1 MAKSDGTADN
11 TPEKEARWGTWEE
24 LLLAGAVNRH
34 GTKSWDSVA
43 DELQK
48 RSSVPTVL
56 LSPESCRLK
65 YLDLKRRF
73 SSGEVNGVD
82 DECGERTEA
91 AVPLLEELR
100 RLRVAELRRE
110 VERYDISIVSL
121 QLKVKTLTEERDRSL
136 REDEKSDPA
145 AMSENQEI
153 RCEEKNEGDVEITP
167 ESDAGEPVTGDKDQ
181 QSMNESNSTDQKDAN
196 ARTGTKDDG
205 KHLEAI
211 LTGNVEDEPDK
222 VKEGKPGREDSCNCS
237 SNSVE
242 KEPVHEVVK
251 LKTEPV
257 TDSTELL
264 ESVAESK
271 GNEEGTKENSDVQ
284 SSASKSRKTGDAD
297 RSNRRSSSRDER
309 ANTNE
314 SPAVKEMPVEFQPL
328 INFLEKIES
337 NKHYSLFMR
346 RLESQE
352 TEDYKLLIRQH
363 IDLEMVRAWLEEGR
377 YLVCKA
383 KFFRDLLLLANNA
396 IIFFRKNTSEFLA
409 AMELRQLVSNELP
422 RSKLYSSSVKQ
433 KSIKLASLTKEEN
446 SKPAESLL
454 LKTKQSG
461 SLVVCRK
468 RSSITPKSSGSSS
481 GVDKRREQ
489 IARRPDDKP
498 VTNSKQQP
506 SQTVTNSGENRI
518 TKKRTR
524 DRFSSASTTSRRNE
538 KNSSTTIPT
547 KNSAPVVEKTQGK
560 RERDPSP
567 HNHQSKSENT
577 NDKSST
583 DLKKRS
589 AANFLNR
596 MKQGSSS
603 NSGSLLDALKS
614 TPLSA
619 DSKGGGGGYE
629 KKRNESGKSSGRKE
643 PVSSKPTEA
652 TQQTKE
658 KGSLSKKS
666 SGRPP
671 KRGAAP
677 SPQSSKRNVD
687 VDHSESLAS
696 KQPKKRARR

>member
-48 RSSVPTVL
+48 RSSVPTML

-82 DECGERTEA
+82 DECGERTET

-145 AMSENQEI
+145 MSENQEI

-167 ESDAGEPVTGDKDQ
+167 ELDAGEPVTGDKDQ

-377 YLVCKA
+377 YLVCKP

-396 IIFFRKNTSEFLA
+396 IIFFGKNTSEFLA

-422 RSKLYSSSVKQ
+422 RAKLYSSSVKQ

-547 KNSAPVVEKTQGK
+547 KNAAAVVEKTQGK

-567 HNHQSKSENT
+567 QNHQSKSENT

-619 DSKGGGGGYE
+619 DSKGGGGYE

-643 PVSSKPTEA
+643 PASSKPPEA

-677 SPQSSKRNVD
+677 SPQSSKRNLD

>member
-48 RSSVPTVL
+48 RSSVPTML

-82 DECGERTEA
+82 DECGERTET

-100 RLRVAELRRE
+100 RLRVAELRCE

-346 RLESQE
+346 RLESQ
-352 TEDYKLLIRQH
+352 
-363 IDLEMVRAWLEEGR
+363 
-377 YLVCKA
+377 
-383 KFFRDLLLLANNA
+383 
-396 IIFFRKNTSEFLA
+396 
-409 AMELRQLVSNELP
+409 
-422 RSKLYSSSVKQ
+422 VK
-433 KSIKLASLTKEEN
+433 
-446 SKPAESLL
+446 
-454 LKTKQSG
+454 
-461 SLVVCRK
+461 
-468 RSSITPKSSGSSS
+468 
-481 GVDKRREQ
+481 
-489 IARRPDDKP
+489 
-498 VTNSKQQP
+498 
-506 SQTVTNSGENRI
+506 
-518 TKKRTR
+518 
-524 DRFSSASTTSRRNE
+524 
-538 KNSSTTIPT
+538 
-547 KNSAPVVEKTQGK
+547 
-560 RERDPSP
+560 
-567 HNHQSKSENT
+567 
-577 NDKSST
+577 
-583 DLKKRS
+583 
-589 AANFLNR
+589 
-596 MKQGSSS
+596 
-603 NSGSLLDALKS
+603 
-614 TPLSA
+614 
-619 DSKGGGGGYE
+619 
-629 KKRNESGKSSGRKE
+629 
-643 PVSSKPTEA
+643 
-652 TQQTKE
+652 
-658 KGSLSKKS
+658 
-666 SGRPP
+666 
-671 KRGAAP
+671 
-677 SPQSSKRNVD
+677 
-687 VDHSESLAS
+687 
-696 KQPKKRARR
+696 

>member
-34 GTKSWDSVA
+34 GTKSWESVA

-48 RSSVPTVL
+48 RSSVPTML

-82 DECGERTEA
+82 DECGERTET

-100 RLRVAELRRE
+100 KLRVAELRRE
-110 VERYDISIVSL
+110 VERYDLSIVSL

-145 AMSENQEI
+145 MSENQEI
-153 RCEEKNEGDVEITP
+153 RCVEKNEGGVEITP

-211 LTGNVEDEPDK
+211 QTGNVEDEPDK

-251 LKTEPV
+251 TEPV

-271 GNEEGTKENSDVQ
+271 GNEEEGTKENSDVQ

-297 RSNRRSSSRDER
+297 RANRRSSSRDER

-363 IDLEMVRAWLEEGR
+363 IDLEMVRAWVEEGR
-377 YLVCKA
+377 YLVCKV

-422 RSKLYSSSVKQ
+422 RAKLYSSSVKQ
-433 KSIKLASLTKEEN
+433 KSIKLVSLTKEEN
-446 SKPAESLL
+446 SKPADSLL

-489 IARRPDDKP
+489 IARRPDHNP

-547 KNSAPVVEKTQGK
+547 KNSAPVVEKPQGK

-567 HNHQSKSENT
+567 QNHQSKNENT

-614 TPLSA
+614 TPLSG
-619 DSKGGGGGYE
+619 DSKGGGYE
-629 KKRNESGKSSGRKE
+629 KKRNETGKSSGRKE
-643 PVSSKPTEA
+643 AVSSKPPPEA

-677 SPQSSKRNVD
+677 SPQSSKRNLD

>member
-1 MAKSDGTADN
+1 
-11 TPEKEARWGTWEE
+11 
-24 LLLAGAVNRH
+24 
-34 GTKSWDSVA
+34 
-43 DELQK
+43 
-48 RSSVPTVL
+48 
-56 LSPESCRLK
+56 
-65 YLDLKRRF
+65 
-73 SSGEVNGVD
+73 
-82 DECGERTEA
+82 
-91 AVPLLEELR
+91 
-100 RLRVAELRRE
+100 
-110 VERYDISIVSL
+110 
-121 QLKVKTLTEERDRSL
+121 
-136 REDEKSDPA
+136 
-145 AMSENQEI
+145 
-153 RCEEKNEGDVEITP
+153 
-167 ESDAGEPVTGDKDQ
+167 
-181 QSMNESNSTDQKDAN
+181 
-196 ARTGTKDDG
+196 
-205 KHLEAI
+205 
-211 LTGNVEDEPDK
+211 
-222 VKEGKPGREDSCNCS
+222 
-237 SNSVE
+237 
-242 KEPVHEVVK
+242 
-251 LKTEPV
+251 
-257 TDSTELL
+257 
-264 ESVAESK
+264 
-271 GNEEGTKENSDVQ
+271 
-284 SSASKSRKTGDAD
+284 
-297 RSNRRSSSRDER
+297 
-309 ANTNE
+309 
-314 SPAVKEMPVEFQPL
+314 
-328 INFLEKIES
+328 
-337 NKHYSLFMR
+337 
-346 RLESQE
+346 
-352 TEDYKLLIRQH
+352 
-363 IDLEMVRAWLEEGR
+363 MVRAWLEEGR

-396 IIFFRKNTSEFLA
+396 IIFFRKNTLEFLA
-409 AMELRQLVSNELP
+409 AMELRQLVSSELP
-422 RSKLYSSSVKQ
+422 RAKLYSSSVKQ

-489 IARRPDDKP
+489 VARRPDDKP

-547 KNSAPVVEKTQGK
+547 KNSAAVAEKAQGK

-567 HNHQSKSENT
+567 QNHQSKSENT
-577 NDKSST
+577 NDKSSM

-614 TPLSA
+614 TPLSG
-619 DSKGGGGGYE
+619 DSKGGGGYE

-643 PVSSKPTEA
+643 PVSSKPPEA

-666 SGRPP
+666 TGRPP

-677 SPQSSKRNVD
+677 SPQSNKRNVD

>member
-346 RLESQE
+346 RLESQGLM
-352 TEDYKLLIRQH
+352 KG
-363 IDLEMVRAWLEEGR
+363 MARALADRGLTAITFDTRGAGR
-377 YLVCKA
+377 STG
-383 KFFRDLLLLANNA
+383 R
-396 IIFFRKNTSEFLA
+396 
-409 AMELRQLVSNELP
+409 
-422 RSKLYSSSVKQ
+422 
-433 KSIKLASLTKEEN
+433 ASLTG
-446 SKPAESLL
+446 SAEVNDVVSVCKWATSNL
-454 LKTKQSG
+454 SANRIV
-461 SLVVCRK
+461 LV
-468 RSSITPKSSGSSS
+468 GSSAGAAIAGS
-481 GVDKRREQ
+481 AVDKVEEVVGYVSLGYTFGFTASILFGGHQ
-489 IARRPDDKP
+489 KAILQSPKP
-498 VTNSKQQP
+498 KLFVM
-506 SQTVTNSGENRI
+506 G
-518 TKKRTR
+518 TK
-524 DRFSSASTTSRRNE
+524 DGFTS
-538 KNSSTTIPT
+538 
-547 KNSAPVVEKTQGK
+547 V
-560 RERDPSP
+560 
-567 HNHQSKSENT
+567 HQ
-577 NDKSST
+577 
-583 DLKKRS
+583 L
-589 AANFLNR
+589 
-596 MKQGSSS
+596 
-603 NSGSLLDALKS
+603 
-614 TPLSA
+614 
-619 DSKGGGGGYE
+619 E
-629 KKRNESGKSSGRKE
+629 KKLSNAAGNNQTHLIEGVSHFQMEGPAFDAQMVNLILHFISSF
-643 PVSSKPTEA
+643 
-652 TQQTKE
+652 
-658 KGSLSKKS
+658 
-666 SGRPP
+666 
-671 KRGAAP
+671 
-677 SPQSSKRNVD
+677 
-687 VDHSESLAS
+687 
-696 KQPKKRARR
+696 